1 MVLSPFIAATLA
13 AAGAAA
19 LAKVVAKEWQRVNAT
34 LHPREPVPVREND
47 ERRTL
52 KTLRRDPRTGIYRPD

>member
-1 MVLSPFIAATLA
+1 MVFSPFIAATLA

-19 LAKVVAKEWQRVNAT
+19 LARVVVKEWQRVNAT
-34 LHPREPVPVREND
+34 LHPHEPVHVRETD
-47 ERRTL
+47 DCRTR